1 MTTTRLA
8 DLTKEFAPALRP
20 PARTARGRARPWPG
34 RLALIRARTRL
45 VVAHTAVTVA
55 RTRVQQAQAAV
66 ARRGHVCWRL
76 IGGSGRVGRRHLD
89 NVGVRMRVIW
99 GRKRSAQEHPA
110 DEGGSEVAAV
120 AVEAVMEPAMG
131 TAVEPATAV

>member
-8 DLTKEFAPALRP
+8 DLTKEFALALRP

-89 NVGVRMRVIW
+89 NEGY
-99 GRKRSAQEHPA
+99 GCGYYGAASAAPRNA
-110 DEGGSEVAAV
+110 PPTKAG
-120 AVEAVMEPAMG
+120 PK
-131 TAVEPATAV
+131 